1 MTSADRRQVQSL
13 YRMLTEHQLAE
24 LRAAFLADR
33 QTAVRQGRMMTTIA
47 FCDGRIACIDAEL
60 ARRRRQAAP

>member
-33 QTAVRQGRMMTTIA
+33 LRATARPTIV
-47 FCDGRIACIDAEL
+47 FCDGRIALIDAEV
-60 ARRRRQAAP
+60 ARRRRRARGSS